1 MKTYNVCSQGNVFF
15 ITTSSV
21 TDVHLLCTGGKEL
34 QTMFAMLNK
43 IIFCQSTM
51 LLPTVVP
58 VNTDIPEL
66 CEGETK
72 IYYQL
77 RFLVPLLIFLG
88 TLVNF
93 YLSVA
98 T

>member
-1 MKTYNVCSQGNVFF
+1 MTFYKITAKINGSIDPKSSLF
-15 ITTSSV
+15 IPLVTLQWQNQYSSEIS
-21 TDVHLLCTGGKEL
+21 D
-34 QTMFAMLNK
+34 
-43 IIFCQSTM
+43 I
-51 LLPTVVP
+51 TVVP

-88 TLVNF
+88 MLVNF